1 VQNEKRGQVEYF
13 LTMTL
18 HNIKEIEKAIGYRF
32 GNKRLLETAFTTPAY
47 ANQQK
52 SKGETLESGD
62 RLEFLG
68 DAVLKYIV
76 THRLYMSG
84 NFTADQMTKD
94 RQTYERFETHAGIV
108 DCLGLAQYLSLV
120 GNQGVSEKMKSDLF
134 ESIIGA
140 VYLDKR
146 GGLKEARRLISRFMF
161 SDNEK

>member
-1 VQNEKRGQVEYF
+1 
-13 LTMTL
+13 MTL
-18 HNIKEIEKAIGYRF
+18 QDIKEIEKAIGYRF
-32 GNKRLLETAFTTPAY
+32 ANKRLLMTAFTTPAY

-68 DAVLKYIV
+68 DGVLKYIL

-84 NFTADQMTKD
+84 NKTAGQMTEE
-94 RQTYERFETHAGIV
+94 RQAYERFETHAGII
-108 DCLGLAQYLSLV
+108 DRLGLAKYLLLV
-120 GNQGVSEKMKSDLF
+120 GNQTVSEKMKSDLF

-146 GGLKEARRLISRFMF
+146 GGLKEVRRLVSRTMF
-161 SDNEK
+161 VNIEK